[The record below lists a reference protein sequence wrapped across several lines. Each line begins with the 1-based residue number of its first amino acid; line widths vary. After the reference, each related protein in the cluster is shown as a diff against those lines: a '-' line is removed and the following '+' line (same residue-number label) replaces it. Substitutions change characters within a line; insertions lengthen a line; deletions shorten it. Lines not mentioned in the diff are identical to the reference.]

1 MSITEEVHTWLEG
14 EGFPLEM
21 RVAAAFRK
29 AGFEVRQSDVYMDH
43 ESGKTREIDVI
54 ATDSDY
60 LGVVVTH
67 FVIECKSSKKPWILL
82 SSDDALSNY
91 KNLLAFGVL
100 SENVL
105 KVLASRITSEES
117 LHALPW
123 LSMGR
128 RGGYALRQAFSKNLD
143 VAYTAA
149 ISVAKACGDLAH
161 STDTTMPIRSFIFAF
176 PIIVI
181 DTPLLECTL
190 QDDGQLQLDEV
201 PQGEFLFTTR
211 LPNYFGSCIRVV
223 TEDYVQVVAQ
233 EAKDAAEW
241 FQAGLKYEAERVM
254 QDMKSRLR

>member
-100 SENVL
+100 C
-105 KVLASRITSEES
+105 
-117 LHALPW
+117 W
-123 LSMGR
+123 LS
-128 RGGYALRQAFSKNLD
+128 
-143 VAYTAA
+143 AYYPR
-149 ISVAKACGDLAH
+149 
-161 STDTTMPIRSFIFAF
+161 MF
-176 PIIVI
+176 
-181 DTPLLECTL
+181 
-190 QDDGQLQLDEV
+190 
-201 PQGEFLFTTR
+201 
-211 LPNYFGSCIRVV
+211 
-223 TEDYVQVVAQ
+223 
-233 EAKDAAEW
+233 
-241 FQAGLKYEAERVM
+241 
-254 QDMKSRLR
+254 

>member
-1 MSITEEVHTWLEG
+1 MQILDFLCKTDFLC
-14 EGFPLEM
+14 
-21 RVAAAFRK
+21 K
-29 AGFEVRQSDVYMDH
+29 A
-43 ESGKTREIDVI
+43 GKTRDIDVI

-91 KNLLAFGVL
+91 KNLLALGVL

-149 ISVAKACGDLAH
+149 ISVAKACGNLAH
-161 STDTTMPIRSFIFAF
+161 STD
-176 PIIVI
+176 V
-181 DTPLLECTL
+181 
-190 QDDGQLQLDEV
+190 
-201 PQGEFLFTTR
+201 
-211 LPNYFGSCIRVV
+211 GS
-223 TEDYVQVVAQ
+223 E
-233 EAKDAAEW
+233 EAPHG
-241 FQAGLKYEAERVM
+241 AGLRPPLKRTVFP
-254 QDMKSRLR
+254 